1 MVTTMSS
8 KAQDVKSR
16 SKTKWLIIGFW
27 ILMIAVSFTARDK
40 LSSNIATSNSL
51 TDTSTQAGKGQQLY
65 EQRFN
70 ITSNSAT
77 QILIIELNNGSNI
90 LSPQWSNFTFF
101 LTLYL
106 NDTYASRNYTTIIS
120 QPLALKAGL
129 TDVADSMVSKDHLD
143 GLIYMTGQQKNLDY
157 TVDVKNIRNEMK
169 GFISDPSSFYNYV
182 TANYT
187 HNSNITALLLPS
199 SNEIQNIHIILT
211 GSLANYVDIVAVA
224 KQAFDSSEV
233 IAVIVFLI
241 ILAFVFRSPLG
252 LVIPFISMVAALFPT
267 YLITYILSQF
277 NIIQIND
284 FLPAI
289 IAMIGIA
296 VAIDYNLFSLTRYK
310 EEYHK
315 RKAQGLLDGDWTGDA
330 IRHAELESSAVMNK
344 TSGTAVMYSGFC
356 VLIGFLSL
364 LILRSDF
371 SNGLALSVS
380 IVIVFSVITART
392 LTPAILGLFGRYLDW
407 PNITTR
413 ANKSIKETQEKKEI
427 RNIWTRWSN
436 LVMKHALPFLILGIL
451 IIVPVTLLSL
461 QTNLGFN
468 TVKNLPPGTE
478 SRDGFEILS
487 QKFDL
492 GSTTP
497 YQILIDTGK
506 TNGVFDPAIINATN
520 QLANWAIHY
529 NDTKNGKLLNFSS
542 VSSLSVYT
550 NASTGAIT
558 TFNASQITSI
568 LHSPDAYY
576 NPQINKTVPNY
587 SKLFFV
593 ETQLKPYVD
602 VSNTTQ
608 VNNTLLIDI
617 SSNLD
622 QGSSEA
628 WSLVVKIRNEVN
640 DLFGKL
646 GVKTYV
652 FGFAAS
658 FYDTEQS
665 MYGNTPLMLTFA
677 VVFIFIALM
686 VLFRSLLLPTKAIL
700 TISGSILFALGM
712 LVYVFQQGNLLFLI
726 NGEKIGGITFF
737 IPVFLFTIVLGLG
750 MDYSIFIISRI
761 REEWEKGAS
770 PHDAVGL
777 GLSKTANVVTSAAT
791 VMVATFMVFAFAPI
805 LFLKVMGVAMSIAII
820 VDATVSR
827 MIILPAAM
835 ALAGR
840 WNWYLPNWLKKIIPE
855 IKLEH

>member
-1 MVTTMSS
+1 MVIIMT
-8 KAQDVKSR
+8 DVKSR
-16 SKTKWLIIGFW
+16 SLTKWLIIVFW
-27 ILMIAVSFTARDK
+27 IIMIAVSFTARDS
-40 LSSNIATSNSL
+40 LTSNIASDTSL
-51 TDTSTQAGKGQQLY
+51 TATNTQAGQGQQLY
-65 EQRFN
+65 DQRFN
-70 ITSNSAT
+70 ISSQSAT

-90 LSPQWSNFTFF
+90 LSPQWSNFTLY

-106 NDTYASRNYTTIIS
+106 NDTYASRNYTTILS
-120 QPLALKAGL
+120 RPLALKAGL
-129 TDVADSMVSKDHLD
+129 TDIADSMVSKDHLD

-157 TVDVKNIRNEMK
+157 TKDVPDIRNSMK
-169 GFISDPSSFYNYV
+169 AFIANPSTFYNFV

-187 HNSNITALLLPS
+187 HNSQITAALLPS
-199 SNEIQNIHIILT
+199 SQEIHNIHIVLT
-211 GSLANYVDIVAVA
+211 GSLANFVDIIAVA
-224 KQAFDSSEV
+224 KTAFDSSEI
-233 IAVIVFLI
+233 IAVIVVLI

-252 LVIPFISMVAALFPT
+252 LVIPLISMVAALFPT
-267 YLITYILSQF
+267 YFITYILSQY
-277 NIIQIND
+277 NIVQIND

-296 VAIDYNLFSLTRYK
+296 VAIDYNLFSLTRFK
-310 EEYHK
+310 EEFHK
-315 RKAQGLLDGDWTGDA
+315 RKAQALLDGTWSGDT
-330 IRHAELESSAVMNK
+330 IRHAELESAAITNH
-344 TSGTAVMYSGFC
+344 TSGTAIMYSGFC

-371 SNGLALSVS
+371 ANGMAISVS
-380 IVIVFSVITART
+380 IVIIFSVVTART

-413 ANKSIKETQEKKEI
+413 ANKSIKATQEKKEL
-427 RNIWTRWSN
+427 RTIWTRWSN
-436 LVMKHALPFLILGIL
+436 LVQKHALPFLILGIL

-478 SRDGFEILS
+478 SRDGFEVLT

-520 QLANWAIHY
+520 QLATWAINYH
-529 NDTKNGKLLNFSS
+529 DTMNGKQLNFSS
-542 VSSLSVYT
+542 VSSLSVSTNVTTGQITTY
-550 NASTGAIT
+550 NASEING
-558 TFNASQITSI
+558 I
-568 LHSPDAYY
+568 LKQPNYSY
-576 NPQINKTVPNY
+576 NPQTKQIIPNY
-587 SKLFFV
+587 QKLFFV

-602 VSNTTQ
+602 ISNTTQ

-640 DLFGKL
+640 TLFADLH
-646 GVKTYV
+646 VKTYV
-652 FGFAAS
+652 FGFAAD
-658 FYDTEQS
+658 FYDTEQN
-665 MYGNTPLMLTFA
+665 MYGNSPIMIAFA

-686 VLFRSLLLPTKAIL
+686 VLFRSILLPTKAIL
-700 TISGSILFALGM
+700 TISGSILFALGS
-712 LVYVFQQGNLLFLI
+712 LVYIFQQGNFVTLI
-726 NGEKIGGITFF
+726 SGEKIGGITFF

-761 REEWEKGAS
+761 REEWEKGAT

-777 GLSKTANVVTSAAT
+777 GLSRTANVVTSAAT
-791 VMVATFMVFAFAPI
+791 VMIATFLVFAFAPI
-805 LFLKVMGVAMSIAII
+805 LFLKVMGVAMSIAIF

-835 ALAGR
+835 SLAGR
-840 WNWYLPNWLKKIIPE
+840 WNWYLPNWLKKIIPN

>member
-1 MVTTMSS
+1 MVINM
-8 KAQDVKSR
+8 ADIKSR
-16 SKTKWLIIGFW
+16 SKTKWLIIAFW
-27 ILMIAVSFTARDK
+27 VIMIAVSFTARDK
-40 LSSNIATSNSL
+40 LSSNIASDTSL
-51 TDTSTQAGKGQQLY
+51 TATNTQAGQGQQLY

-70 ITSNSAT
+70 ITSTEAT

-90 LSPQWSNFTFF
+90 LSPQWSNFTLF

-106 NDTYASRNYTTIIS
+106 NDTYASRNYTTILS
-120 QPLALKAGL
+120 RPLALKAGL
-129 TDVADSMVSKDHLD
+129 TDIANAMVSKDHLD
-143 GLIYMTGQQKNLDY
+143 GLIYMTGQQNNLDY
-157 TVDVKNIRNEMK
+157 TKDVPDIRNEMES
-169 GFISDPSSFYNYV
+169 FIANPSTFYNFV
-182 TANYT
+182 TTNYT
-187 HNSNITALLLPS
+187 HNANITAALLPS
-199 SNEIQNIHIILT
+199 TKEIHNIHIILT
-211 GSLANYVDIVAVA
+211 GSLANFVDIISVA
-224 KQAFDSSEV
+224 KTAFDSSEV
-233 IAVIVFLI
+233 IAVIVVLI

-252 LVIPFISMVAALFPT
+252 LVIPLISMVAALFPT
-267 YLITYILSQF
+267 YLLTYILSQF

-310 EEYHK
+310 EEFHK
-315 RKAQGLLDGDWTGDA
+315 RKAQGLLDGKWSGDD
-330 IRHAELESSAVMNK
+330 IRHAELESAAITNH

-371 SNGLALSVS
+371 ANGMALSVS
-380 IVIVFSVITART
+380 IVIIFSVITART

-413 ANKSIKETQEKKEI
+413 ASKTIKDTQEKKEI
-427 RNIWTRWSN
+427 KNIWTRWSN

-468 TVKNLPPGTE
+468 TVKNLPSGTE

-506 TNGVFDPAIINATN
+506 ANGVFAPTIINATN
-520 QLANWAIHY
+520 ELANWAMHY
-529 NDTKNGKLLNFSS
+529 SGTMNGNQLNFSS
-542 VSSLSVYT
+542 VSSLSVFT
-550 NASTGAIT
+550 NSTTGKIT
-558 TFNASQITSI
+558 TFNATQVAEI
-568 LHSPDAYY
+568 LKEPNAYY
-576 NPQINKTVPNY
+576 YPQYNKTVPNY
-587 SKLFFV
+587 YKEFFV

-622 QGSSEA
+622 PGSSEA

-640 DLFGKL
+640 LLFGDL

-658 FYDTEQS
+658 FYDTDQS
-665 MYGNTPLMLTFA
+665 MYGNSPLMIAFA

-700 TISGSILFALGM
+700 TISGSILFALGS
-712 LVYVFQQGNLLFLI
+712 LVYIFQQGNFVTLI
-726 NGEKIGGITFF
+726 SGEKIGGITFF

-761 REEWEKGAS
+761 REEWEKGAT

-791 VMVATFMVFAFAPI
+791 VMIATFLVFAFAPI
-805 LFLKVMGVAMSIAII
+805 LFLKVMGVAMAIAIF

-835 ALAGR
+835 SLAGR
-840 WNWYLPNWLKKIIPE
+840 WNWYLPKWLKKIIPE
-855 IKLEH
+855 IKLQH